1 LVGSGVGTGDNVAL
15 NAMSTADAGNT
26 LTGGTLMTNGTA
38 SSKGNSSIHT
48 QGDLLTHY
56 NGVKSNTSA
65 GGSAVA
71 TGVNS
76 AVSSNNL
83 LATMNNAVSQ
93 SAVVT
98 GTASGPGTVVVEAS
112 SFLRRS
118 KRAASTPL
126 PYFSTISIV
135 CSATIANQC
144 DYTLSEFDR
153 TTGKWI
159 DTPVSNLYTLLRYLI
174 TNQVQNPTSHQ
185 AIQHQ
190 TPATTAAPTT
200 SNSIAYSTDGGNT
213 IGMVQV
219 STGSTGSRTSSASS
233 SVRVTHP

>member
-1 LVGSGVGTGDNVAL
+1 MGSGNNVSL

-26 LTGGTLMTNGTA
+26 LAGGTLMTNGSA
-38 SSKGNSSIHT
+38 WGKGNSSINT
-48 QGDLLTHY
+48 QGELLTY
-56 NGVKSNTSA
+56 SNGVKANTSA
-65 GGSAVA
+65 GGSALA
-71 TGVNS
+71 TGVTS
-76 AVSSNNL
+76 AVSSNNI
-83 LATMNNAVSQ
+83 LATVDNLVSQ

-98 GTASGPGTVVVEAS
+98 GTATGPGTVMVEAS

-174 TNQVQNPTSHQ
+174 TNQVQHPTSNQ
-185 AIQHQ
+185 AIQQQ
-190 TPATTAAPTT
+190 TPTTAAPTT
-200 SNSIAYSTDGGNT
+200 SNGMAYSTDDGKTVG
-213 IGMVQV
+213 IVQV
-219 STGSTGSRTSSASS
+219 SSGSTGSRTSSASS
-233 SVRVTHP
+233 SVRMSHP